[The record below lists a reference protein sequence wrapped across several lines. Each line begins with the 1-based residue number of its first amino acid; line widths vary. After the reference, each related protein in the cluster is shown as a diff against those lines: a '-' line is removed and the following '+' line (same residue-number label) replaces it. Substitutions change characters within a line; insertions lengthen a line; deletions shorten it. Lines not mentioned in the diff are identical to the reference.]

1 MSTHLRVCALACL
14 LLAGAAQAD
23 PLCRPIDVIP
33 FQPRVDYA
41 SRIQPVWDQ
50 HCTQCHLAGS
60 GFLDLSAQASGADLV
75 NRASP
80 IAPDQIRVRPGQP
93 LQSLLVR
100 KLRCLPPFGSPMPPN
115 FQLDVF
121 TLATIDDW
129 VLGGALYPGDGRIS
143 YSGFEA
149 RGTSLAH

>member
-1 MSTHLRVCALACL
+1 MSARLRVCAVACL

-41 SRIQPVWDQ
+41 TRIQPIWDQ

-121 TLATIDDW
+121 TLAAIDDW
-129 VLGGALYPGDGRIS
+129 VLGGALYPGDGRVF
-143 YSGFEA
+143 YSSFES
-149 RGTSLAH
+149 RGTVQTP